1 MNFYYFTYLMQEYG
15 EKNIKKLM
23 ADILRKNS
31 IEKKFKTSNPDFW
44 NFNYFFSLY
53 LATTLKYFGLT
64 SNQINFCLDLVIAPG
79 WNELFEFENV
89 FEIQKNNIPKIEKL
103 IKEELKRHHS

>member
-15 EKNIKKLM
+15 EKNVKKLM

-64 SNQINFCLDLVIAPG
+64 SNQINFCL
-79 WNELFEFENV
+79 ENV